1 MCNICIWVWTSYW
14 FLDIDMLVDVGTI
27 SEVKIY
33 IHAENVYISESELN
47 TNSRHW
53 HVGWYHCFA
62 KHPVS
67 FHDGRTK
74 ERQQVLHCSLS
85 GNKAYV
91 GEHPQVL
98 LTFPVASSVISGSEF
113 FNHAAIAWEK
123 RESWSKSTFIRNGVQ
138 TQDTGLWS
146 NYELNFDQKSSLKPD
161 QIMQYGSEQGNDVQ
175 QSMKY
180 LCFCGDDY
188 SEIKLFLC
196 GFGSFSPLGLVRQ
209 LMFESGP
216 LLIPGRHSRGIRS
229 IGS

>member
-1 MCNICIWVWTSYW
+1 MSAL
-14 FLDIDMLVDVGTI
+14 FL
-27 SEVKIY
+27 KWRY

-47 TNSRHW
+47 TNSGHW

-74 ERQQVLHCSLS
+74 EQQQVLHCSLS

-123 RESWSKSTFIRNGVQ
+123 RESWSKSTFIRKESKLKTLDSDPIMNWTLIKSQVWNLIRLCN
-138 TQDTGLWS
+138 TV
-146 NYELNFDQKSSLKPD
+146 LNKVMMCGSQWNTFASLVMIILKSSSFYVVL
-161 QIMQYGSEQGNDVQ
+161 G
-175 QSMKY
+175 
-180 LCFCGDDY
+180 
-188 SEIKLFLC
+188 LFL
-196 GFGSFSPLGLVRQ
+196 L
-209 LMFESGP
+209 
-216 LLIPGRHSRGIRS
+216 
-229 IGS
+229 